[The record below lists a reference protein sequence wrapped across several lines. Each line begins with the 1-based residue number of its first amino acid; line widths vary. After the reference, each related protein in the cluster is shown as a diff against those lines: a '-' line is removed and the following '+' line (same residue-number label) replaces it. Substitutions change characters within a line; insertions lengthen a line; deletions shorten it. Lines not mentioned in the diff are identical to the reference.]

1 MVRLRA
7 PCTEVRSV
15 APVSDDVETPDGA
28 LEGRTV
34 LVTGAARGIGRSTVE
49 LAVRAGATV
58 IALDV
63 RPEVRDLDDRPRV
76 RAVVADAADVHDMQ
90 RIVHDLDAEGIEV
103 DSVVTAAGLAEFVTV
118 DTPVGEAAAS
128 FARMIEGNLT
138 SCYVAVR
145 ALFPHLVRSGRANVV
160 IVSTDH
166 VHVRPGARPKSGFME
181 GYDAAKW
188 GLEGLRRNWSTV
200 LGRYGGRAN
209 IVAMGETD
217 TPMLREFMADR
228 GATDAE
234 MDERAVAEGWLTSDQ
249 VGGVIVAMLADDDPR
264 RTDTNVGLWPGF
276 PAVLPP
282 LD

>member
-1 MVRLRA
+1 M
-7 PCTEVRSV
+7 SDHV
-15 APVSDDVETPDGA
+15 AIPDGA

-34 LVTGAARGIGRSTVE
+34 LVTGAARGIGRSAAM
-49 LAVRAGATV
+49 LAAKVGATV
-58 IALDV
+58 VALDI
-63 RPEVRDLDDRPRV
+63 RHEVRELDDRPHV

-90 RIVHDLDAEGIEV
+90 RVVHDLEADGIAV
-103 DSVVTAAGLAEFVTV
+103 DSIVTAAGLAEFVTA

-145 ALFPHLVRSGRANVV
+145 SVFAHLIRSGRANVV

-166 VHVRPGARPKSGFME
+166 VHVRPGATPKSGFME

-200 LGRYGGRAN
+200 LGRHGGKAN

-228 GATDAE
+228 GTTQAE
-234 MDERAVAEGWLTSDQ
+234 MDERSVAEGWLTSDG
-249 VGGVIVAMLADDDPR
+249 VGSVIVALLADVDPR

-276 PAVLPP
+276 PVALPP